1 MANRLQP
8 RWPDE
13 VAARTQPAQTATAI
27 ASFLNQPSCLHART
41 RVPNSRSSS
50 DDGRSLD
57 HKHVITDWLVELYV
71 LNFILSKIRPHLG
84 LEPLRK
90 RRRNQH
96 AFKFQELCIPG
107 PE

>member
-1 MANRLQP
+1 MATRLLA
-8 RWPDE
+8 RCPDE
-13 VAARTQPAQTATAI
+13 LAARARTAQTATAI
-27 ASFLNQPSCLHART
+27 ASFLNQTSCRHART
-41 RVPNSRSSS
+41 RVTSSRSSS

-71 LNFILSKIRPHLG
+71 LNFILSKICPHLG

-96 AFKFQELCIPG
+96 AFNFHEL
-107 PE
+107 